1 MTQRIDVSFPS
12 NSASCSAWLYLPEES
27 APHPVIVMAHGLGGV
42 REMRLDAFADRFCE
56 AGYACLVF
64 DYRNFGA
71 SEGEPRQLLDI
82 ASQQEDWLSA
92 VAYARAQKELDP
104 AKVILW
110 GSSFSGG
117 HVIHTAVADSK
128 IAAVIAQC
136 PFTDGIASFL
146 KVNLLTVLKL
156 TMLGVADVICSRL
169 GITPIPVKIAG
180 PKGSAALMTAKDAE
194 SGYLRLVPDTYPFK
208 NYVAAR
214 FALSI
219 AFYRPGKKTTKIF
232 CPILFYICETDTVAP
247 YGPTLHYAKRAMNAE
262 ICTCP
267 EGHFDIYV
275 GEGFERVIGKEIEFL
290 KRHVTRDAP
299 GFHLARK

>member
-1 MTQRIDVSFPS
+1 MPQRLDVSFLS
-12 NSASCSAWLYLPEES
+12 KGASCAAWLYLPKEPS
-27 APHPVIVMAHGLGGV
+27 PHPVIVMAHGLGGV
-42 REMRLDAFADRFCE
+42 REMRLDAFAERFRE

-82 ASQQEDWLSA
+82 ASQQEDWRSA
-92 VAYARAQKELDP
+92 VAYARAHKELDST
-104 AKVILW
+104 KVILW

-117 HVIHTAVADSK
+117 HVIHTAVADGK

-136 PFTDGIASFL
+136 PFTDGLASFF
-146 KVNLLTVLKL
+146 KVNLLTSLKL
-156 TMLGVADVICSRL
+156 TMLGAADMACSIL
-169 GITPIPVKIAG
+169 GIAPVPVKIAG

-194 SGYLRLVPDTYPFK
+194 SGYLGLVPGKFPFK

-219 AFYRPGKKTTKIF
+219 AFYRPGKKTPKLY
-232 CPILFYICETDTVAP
+232 CPILFCICETDTVAP
-247 YGPTLHYAKRAMNAE
+247 AGPTLHYAKRAMDAE
-262 ICTCP
+262 IHIFQ

-275 GEGFERVIGKEIEFL
+275 GGAFERVIEKEIAFL
-290 KRHVTRDAP
+290 KRRVSRGAAR
-299 GFHLARK
+299 FHPA

>member
-1 MTQRIDVSFPS
+1 MPQRLDVSFLS
-12 NSASCSAWLYLPEES
+12 KGTSCAAWLYLPEES
-27 APHPVIVMAHGLGGV
+27 APHPVVVMAHGLGGV
-42 REMRLDAFADRFCE
+42 REMRLDAFAERFCE

-71 SEGEPRQLLDI
+71 SKGEPRQLLDI
-82 ASQQEDWLSA
+82 ASQQEDWRSA
-92 VAYARAQKELDP
+92 VAYARTHEELDP

-117 HVIHTAVADSK
+117 HVIHTAVADEK

-136 PFTDGIASFL
+136 PFTDGLASFFR
-146 KVNLLTVLKL
+146 VNLLTSLKL
-156 TMLGVADVICSRL
+156 IMLGVADKAFSIL
-169 GITPIPVKIAG
+169 GLARVPVKIAG

-194 SGYLRLVPDTYPFK
+194 SGYLGLVPSKYSFK

-219 AFYRPGKKTTKIF
+219 AFYRPGKKTPRLF
-232 CPILFYICETDTVAP
+232 CPVLFCICETDTVAP
-247 YGPTLHYAKRAMNAE
+247 AGPTLHYAKRAMDAE
-262 ICTCP
+262 IHIFQ

-275 GEGFERVIGKEIEFL
+275 GKAFERVVEKEIAFL
-290 KRHVTRDAP
+290 RRRVSRATACAP
-299 GFHLARK
+299 PA